1 MLDAFFCFSGPV
13 TILMSYKVEKIC
25 MLPKAKLFNLGFSYN
40 TYTQTFEICSGLFV
54 VGFFGGVGCWG
65 LFFPLLASLL
75 LKLSAKVSPGSIFQ
89 NSSICWCHRL
99 VQHTQDTLFPIYFE
113 FQYKHICSFKT
124 SSLLHA
130 CDFCLVGAK
139 LLL

>member
-1 MLDAFFCFSGPV
+1 MLDDFLYFLGTL
-13 TILMSYKVEKIC
+13 TILMSYEVVKIC
-25 MLPKAKLFNLGFSYN
+25 VLPKAKLFNLRFSYSLC
-40 TYTQTFEICSGLFV
+40 TDLKYGLGYFFV
-54 VGFFGGVGCWG
+54 VVGLGFF
-65 LFFPLLASLL
+65 FFPLLAPLL

-99 VQHTQDTLFPIYFE
+99 AQHTQDTLFLIYFE
-113 FQYKHICSFKT
+113 FQYKHICSIRT

-139 LLL
+139 VLL

>member
-1 MLDAFFCFSGPV
+1 MLDDFLYFLGTL
-13 TILMSYKVEKIC
+13 TILMSYEVVKIC
-25 MLPKAKLFNLGFSYN
+25 VLPKAKLFNLGFSYS
-40 TYTQTFEICSGLFV
+40 ICTDLKYVLGYLLLLVGLR
-54 VGFFGGVGCWG
+54 FFF
-65 LFFPLLASLL
+65 FFPLLAPLL

-99 VQHTQDTLFPIYFE
+99 AQHTQDTLFPIYFE
-113 FQYKHICSFKT
+113 FQYKHICSIKT

-130 CDFCLVGAK
+130 CDFCLMGAK

>member
-1 MLDAFFCFSGPV
+1 MLDDFLYFLGTL
-13 TILMSYKVEKIC
+13 TILMSYEVVKIC
-25 MLPKAKLFNLGFSYN
+25 VLPKAKLFNLGFSYS
-40 TYTQTFEICSGLFV
+40 ICTDLKYVLGYLLV
-54 VGFFGGVGCWG
+54 VVFF
-65 LFFPLLASLL
+65 FPPLLAPLL

-99 VQHTQDTLFPIYFE
+99 AQHTQDTLFPIYFE
-113 FQYKHICSFKT
+113 FQYKHICSIKT

>member
-1 MLDAFFCFSGPV
+1 VLDDFLCFLG
-13 TILMSYKVEKIC
+13 TLNILTSYEVVKIC
-25 MLPKAKLFNLGFSYN
+25 VLPKAKQFNLGLSYS
-40 TYTQTFEICSGLFV
+40 ICTDLKYVLGYLLLLGL
-54 VGFFGGVGCWG
+54 GFFSP
-65 LFFPLLASLL
+65 PLLAPLL

-99 VQHTQDTLFPIYFE
+99 AQHTQDTLFPIYFQ
-113 FQYKHICSFKT
+113 FQYKHICSIKT

-130 CDFCLVGAK
+130 CDLCLVGAK

>member
-1 MLDAFFCFSGPV
+1 MLDDFLYFLGSL
-13 TILMSYKVEKIC
+13 TILMSYEVVKIC
-25 MLPKAKLFNLGFSYN
+25 VLPKAKLFNLGFSYS
-40 TYTQTFEICSGLFV
+40 ICTDLKYVLSYLLLRVFFVLFW
-54 VGFFGGVGCWG
+54 FGV
-65 LFFPLLASLL
+65 FFPLLAPLL
-75 LKLSAKVSPGSIFQ
+75 LKLSAKLSPGSIFQ

-99 VQHTQDTLFPIYFE
+99 AQHTQDTLFPIYFE
-113 FQYKHICSFKT
+113 FQYKHICSIRT